1 MATFLSRLLCGVGR
15 VGCSGETNHIY
26 YFPKVWNPND
36 QIRTAARTKVNPGYL
51 GCPLDRLRAFLGFGR
66 GGDGVV
72 GRANWLMAVDQFIAI
87 QPHRSLCTGSIP
99 TPQFRSCLKPDE
111 QLLEKPLAQRAA
123 IVLVFCQKAAKAP
136 RRMGHPVRSTA
147 ESSKLICLGENPRGD
162 LCACTT

>member
-1 MATFLSRLLCGVGR
+1 MATFLSRLLCAGCGVGR
-15 VGCSGETNHIY
+15 VGCSGETNHIYY

-36 QIRTAARTKVNPGYL
+36 QIRTAARTKVNLGYL

-99 TPQFRSCLKPDE
+99 TPQ
-111 QLLEKPLAQRAA
+111 
-123 IVLVFCQKAAKAP
+123 
-136 RRMGHPVRSTA
+136 
-147 ESSKLICLGENPRGD
+147 LICLGENPRGD